1 MPRTYLPWTPRPTPR
16 FRGPAALLAVPAV
29 LAYRAFG
36 PIVRRFPAAILVAAT
51 LASGFVTWAIVLGFQ
66 QVASVDRHLATLH
79 AAQHG
84 AAPIRH
90 AWSIAQLNDGA
101 RQLGLATPGALLW
114 PLQSVLVR
122 DVIALVGIIIF
133 VSLVAVVGIWGERK
147 VAGRMQSRCG
157 PMRVG
162 GWHGWSQS
170 VADGIKLLTKEDIV
184 PAGADGPLFRLAPYL
199 AFVPALAAF
208 VALPFAGYWVFRDLD
223 VGLLF
228 ILATLGIEVMGV
240 ILAGWASNNKWSLF
254 GGMREACQVISYEI
268 PMGLSLL
275 IPVMIAESL
284 RFSDIA
290 ARQEGGWFTWLAFHS
305 PWAFVAMFTYFIS
318 SLASCKRAPFDLPE
332 GESELVS
339 GFHTE
344 YSGFRWSL
352 FFFAEYAAMFAVSG
366 VVVILFLGAWHAPW
380 PAPEWLTRSQT
391 LRDKLLYGLLF
402 SGPVWFILKSALL
415 VYLQMWLRWTL
426 PRIRIDQVLYSCVQ
440 VMLPLVMVML
450 LCSVV
455 WEYLLASGSA
465 WMRGL
470 TLISNVALGGIG
482 ILAVAAVA
490 ATVTYGFTRRRA
502 LVGTLV
508 RDLMPGA

>member
-1 MPRTYLPWTPRPTPR
+1 MSRMYVPWTPRSGPR
-16 FRGPAALLAVPAV
+16 IRGLAALVAAPAV
-29 LAYRAFG
+29 LAYRTLG
-36 PIVRRFPAAILVAAT
+36 PLIRRFPAAVFVVAVV
-51 LASGFVTWAIVLGFQ
+51 ASCAGTWAIVLGFQ
-66 QVASVDRHLATLH
+66 QFGAVQQALLQVGATPQGAWPFGGAWSVAQLSD
-79 AAQHG
+79 G
-84 AAPIRH
+84 AARI
-90 AWSIAQLNDGA
+90 
-101 RQLGLATPGALLW
+101 GLATPGALLW
-114 PLQSVLVR
+114 PIQSLLAR
-122 DVIALVGIIIF
+122 DLIALIGIIAF
-133 VSLVAVVGIWGERK
+133 VSIVAVVGIWGERK

-268 PMGLSLL
+268 PMGMSLL
-275 IPVMIAESL
+275 VPVMIAESL
-284 RFSDIA
+284 RFSDMA
-290 ARQEGGWFTWLAFHS
+290 DRQDGGWFTWIAFHS
-305 PWAFVAMFTYFIS
+305 PWAFIAMFTYFIA

-366 VVVILFLGAWHAPW
+366 LVAILFLGAWHAPW
-380 PAPEWLTRSQT
+380 PAPEWLRQGTS
-391 LRDKLLYGLLF
+391 LRDKLVYGLLF
-402 SGPVWFILKSALL
+402 SGPVWFVLKCALL

-440 VMLPLVMVML
+440 VMLPLVMVVL
-450 LCSVV
+450 LCSVI
-455 WEYLLASGSA
+455 WEYLLASGNVLV
-465 WMRGL
+465 RGL
-470 TLISNVALGGIG
+470 TLVSNVALGGIG
-482 ILAVAAVA
+482 ILAVAAVL
-490 ATVTYGFTRRRA
+490 ATVTYGFRRRRA